1 MSRSTSATMSRN
13 VSPKGGTIRRS
24 HLIVRARNNATVSSM
39 KAKAGGEGGGAT
51 PGEDEVGD
59 EGRTVIDNICTLP
72 LTPSNTIIIGG
83 LSTLRMGIRCIK
95 INTYLLKANMISH
108 SQCIDNTYLL
118 KASISL
124 KASIKINTITECNN
138 SININTN
145 TECNNNTNTE
155 YNSSININI
164 NTEEYNNSINISK
177 ECSNSINIS
186 SGCSININLS
196 LKNSS
201 NRAMTEIR

>member
-108 SQCIDNTYLL
+108 SQCIDNTYFL

-138 SININTN
+138 SINI
-145 TECNNNTNTE
+145 NTNTE